1 VTPHIFFR
9 HWHVTHFKFMSYG
22 LYISAEGAMAQSH
35 RLETIANNLANV
47 DSAGFKRDL
56 AILQARHAEE
66 IDQGLDFQGSGSV
79 NDVGG
84 GVMVAGTLTD
94 YSPGTLKRTEIPTDM
109 AIAGEGFFVVS
120 KNGQNYLTRG
130 GNFMLDASGALTTQS
145 GYPVLSEA
153 GTPVLI
159 DPLAGPWQLND
170 DGGIQQAGG
179 VTYLALAR
187 PRSLGDLAKA
197 GENLFLPLADTE
209 PVAPADRRVAGGFL
223 ELSSVRPTTEM
234 MEMIEASR
242 AFEANVNLI
251 RNQDQ
256 MFGTLLSRLMRAN

>member
-1 VTPHIFFR
+1 
-9 HWHVTHFKFMSYG
+9 MSYG

-56 AILQARHAEE
+56 AIFQARYAEE
-66 IDQGLDFQGSGSV
+66 IAQGVDFPGSGSI
-79 NDVGG
+79 NDIGG

-94 YSPGTLKRTEIPTDM
+94 YSAGTLKRTEIPTDM
-109 AIAGEGFFVVS
+109 AIAGEGFFVVA

-130 GNFMLDASGALTTQS
+130 GNFLLDAAGNLTTQS

-153 GTPVLI
+153 GTPVVI
-159 DPLAGPWQLND
+159 DPALGPWQVND

-179 VTYLALAR
+179 VTNLALMR
-187 PRSLGDLAKA
+187 PRSLADLVKA
-197 GENLFLPLADTE
+197 GENLFMPLAETE
-209 PVAPADRRVAGGFL
+209 PVAPADRRIASGFL

-234 MEMIEASR
+234 MEMIDASR
-242 AFEANVNLI
+242 AFEANVNMI